1 ASDIHFLISE
11 SIFKVRMRIFGE
23 LQTVDEDQPALGYSL
38 CATAIDRM
46 AVDKRSQPNLLIF
59 AAPVLILPF
68 SVCGVRHG
76 IE

>member
-1 ASDIHFLISE
+1 MARRVGIRFFIRCIYC
-11 SIFKVRMRIFGE
+11 SIIGSVAR
-23 LQTVDEDQPALGYSL
+23 
-38 CATAIDRM
+38 
-46 AVDKRSQPNLLIF
+46 DKRSQPNLLIF